1 MRQYE
6 LAIRVAQ
13 IHHLTDERKYK
24 KALAVI
30 RTLDMRQIK
39 SLSDLSAIAE
49 VYTKTEQFDAAK
61 ATYLRI
67 YRKSRT
73 RRILYKLIYLAI
85 RTNELEEAEGYY
97 QEFVSMAPSE
107 RDTLILRYRIDK
119 ASGVPIGQLIEI
131 LESLKEEEYIEEW
144 AYELAKLYY
153 KAGKMEE
160 CRNECEDIKLWFG
173 SGEIVERAKKLIET
187 VDDSNKMPF
196 IDDKDFTIKE
206 KEEANP
212 DDTGSLPAL
221 NEYLQSKRERDRQKA
236 KQQYEEENEEYE
248 EDDDEASYNDAQD
261 KDDSEEFIDDYDDDE
276 LDIDAD
282 IGKIAKEGLQKLS
295 GLLKIGG
302 RKEEKEEKE
311 DKKEKKELPE
321 DDEEFAFFPEYEIE
335 KEFDTEQ
342 EKEPEEIRMAESIE
356 EPKEQAQILPKEESP
371 VVEKKEVI
379 QENIPVE
386 KETKK
391 EAEITKEF
399 VRVQKN
405 VPDREPERERPPVK
419 VRQERPK
426 EPVYMEERHSQSGTG
441 ITLDLSREIAA
452 IYEAE
457 QREQLK
463 EKAVTIIKEERIAK
477 ENAAAEEAAAV
488 REELAKE
495 VEAEQPVEKEDT
507 FEKKEKEEV
516 TTKDILEKNLM
527 NRKPRRRSVDIL
539 ENAIENT
546 SENVLRSIRPVASET
561 VTKPSDIEEIHVEKQ
576 PEKAIAEEIDVEKEI
591 QAVEKE
597 VQRERQEEIK
607 KQERKI
613 AEQKAVE
620 QKAEIKKPV
629 KEQPKQEVKDKAE
642 SKKEVPKKEVPQKEM
657 PSVMLETK
665 EPNKNDLPTTRALH
679 KNFKDVLLLISYE
692 PDPSHFV
699 LVGEGSDKIIG
710 ITKKIVK
717 VMRDAGYMSRGRIAR
732 ISAKQLNNMRLPEFK
747 DQLKGNCL
755 LVDEA
760 AELMVPTIAKLF
772 EIMDEYYGDF
782 VVILADRGKT
792 LDQLFQFAPVL
803 SKKFKYVIDISE
815 YSEVDYL

>member
-248 EDDDEASYNDAQD
+248 EGIYEIFNGYSTQLEENSFLYPLVDAEATGKRIHELMIERGFEPHDIQKVMGGLSHTSVYNWFNG
-261 KDDSEEFIDDYDDDE
+261 KSLPRIDFFVVLSNLFNVPLDE
-276 LDIDAD
+276 LIVVQH
-282 IGKIAKEGLQKLS
+282 QK
-295 GLLKIGG
+295 
-302 RKEEKEEKE
+302 R
-311 DKKEKKELPE
+311 DK
-321 DDEEFAFFPEYEIE
+321 
-335 KEFDTEQ
+335 
-342 EKEPEEIRMAESIE
+342 
-356 EPKEQAQILPKEESP
+356 
-371 VVEKKEVI
+371 V
-379 QENIPVE
+379 N
-386 KETKK
+386 
-391 EAEITKEF
+391 
-399 VRVQKN
+399 
-405 VPDREPERERPPVK
+405 
-419 VRQERPK
+419 
-426 EPVYMEERHSQSGTG
+426 
-441 ITLDLSREIAA
+441 
-452 IYEAE
+452 
-457 QREQLK
+457 
-463 EKAVTIIKEERIAK
+463 
-477 ENAAAEEAAAV
+477 
-488 REELAKE
+488 
-495 VEAEQPVEKEDT
+495 
-507 FEKKEKEEV
+507 
-516 TTKDILEKNLM
+516 
-527 NRKPRRRSVDIL
+527 
-539 ENAIENT
+539 
-546 SENVLRSIRPVASET
+546 
-561 VTKPSDIEEIHVEKQ
+561 
-576 PEKAIAEEIDVEKEI
+576 
-591 QAVEKE
+591 
-597 VQRERQEEIK
+597 
-607 KQERKI
+607 
-613 AEQKAVE
+613 
-620 QKAEIKKPV
+620 
-629 KEQPKQEVKDKAE
+629 
-642 SKKEVPKKEVPQKEM
+642 
-657 PSVMLETK
+657 
-665 EPNKNDLPTTRALH
+665 
-679 KNFKDVLLLISYE
+679 
-692 PDPSHFV
+692 
-699 LVGEGSDKIIG
+699 
-710 ITKKIVK
+710 
-717 VMRDAGYMSRGRIAR
+717 
-732 ISAKQLNNMRLPEFK
+732 
-747 DQLKGNCL
+747 
-755 LVDEA
+755 
-760 AELMVPTIAKLF
+760 
-772 EIMDEYYGDF
+772 
-782 VVILADRGKT
+782 
-792 LDQLFQFAPVL
+792 
-803 SKKFKYVIDISE
+803 
-815 YSEVDYL
+815 